1 MKLLSEVISKIKPKE
16 GSFDKEIK
24 EVVSK
29 INSELKKNKIKA
41 ETVVGGSF
49 AKDTHLVGDHDCDI
63 FVRFDYKK
71 YKETDLSELLEKA
84 LKQFKAERVHGSRD
98 YFQFKKSLNYEIV
111 PVLKINKASE
121 AVNVT
126 DASPLH
132 VAWSKKHKMS
142 DEIRL
147 AKAFCKAYKIYG
159 AESYIKGFSGHVLD
173 ILTIY
178 YGSFIKLLKASQ
190 KWKDKTVIDI
200 QKYHDDALFELNTAK
215 TQSPL
220 IVVDPIQKDRNAA
233 AALSYEAVDVFK
245 KKASEFLKKPSAKFF
260 EKHVMKKEDLKD
272 ALIID
277 VVPQEG
283 KNDIVATKVLKVIE
297 ELERQLKKNDFVIKS
312 WGWEFAAETFIWFK
326 LKNEKLSAETIV
338 EGPPVKI
345 EKHAEMFKKAYKS
358 VFEKKGRLYA
368 KTKRKY
374 VNSRDLIKDV
384 LNSEYVKER
393 VERARLE

>member
-1 MKLLSEVISKIKPKE
+1 MNLLSEVITKIKPPK
-16 GSFDKEIK
+16 GSFEKEINQ
-24 EVVSK
+24 VVST
-29 INSELKKNKIKA
+29 INSELKKQKINA
-41 ETVVGGSF
+41 EAVIGGSF

-71 YKETDLSELLEKA
+71 YKEANLSDLLEKA

-98 YFQFKKSLNYEIV
+98 YFQFRISLNYEVV
-111 PVLKINKASE
+111 PVLKINKANE
-121 AVNVT
+121 ALNVT

-178 YGSFIKLLKASQ
+178 YGGFLKLLRASQ
-190 KWKDKTVIDI
+190 KWKDKQVIDI

-220 IVVDPIQKDRNAA
+220 IVVDPIQEDRNAA
-233 AALSYEAVDVFK
+233 AALSYEAFEIFK
-245 KKASEFLKKPSAKFF
+245 QKAKEFLKKPSVRYF
-260 EKHVMKKEDLKD
+260 EKHVMKKEDLKG

-283 KNDIVATKVLKVIE
+283 KNDVVATKVLKVIE
-297 ELERQLKKNDFVIKS
+297 ELQRQLKKNEFVIKS
-312 WGWEFAAETFIWFK
+312 WGWEFAENTFIWFK
-326 LKNEKLSAETIV
+326 LKNEKLSSETVV

-345 EKHAEMFKKAYKS
+345 EKHTEMFRKAYKQ
-358 VFEKKGRLYA
+358 VFEKKGRLFA

-374 VNSRDLIKDV
+374 TDARSLIKDV
-384 LNSEYVKER
+384 LNNEYVKER
-393 VERARLE
+393 VESARLN